1 MSKDKEPQIKP
12 STLLSSNFPF
22 QPTAGQGD
30 FFLKMD
36 RFLSLSSEIKPTFVL
51 RGYAGTGKTSVI
63 SAVVKSLPR
72 LSMRSLLLAPTGRA
86 AKVMSNYSGRPAYTI
101 HKIIYKPKGEDGS
114 LSGGFILQKNYYKD
128 TIFIID
134 ESSMLADD
142 GGMSGNLLG
151 DLIQFVFY
159 GERNRLIL
167 VGDTAQLPPVGS
179 DYSPALDAGY
189 LLRHFR
195 LEADQIELTE
205 VMRQKL
211 ESGILFNATALREQL
226 KLEKPEI
233 RISTKSFNDTFK
245 MTGERLEDGLR
256 YAYDKYGTENTTIV
270 TRSNKSAVQYNQY
283 IRRVIHFFED
293 EISSGDLLMIV
304 KNNYTYMAESDRVN
318 FLANGDMAEVMKIR
332 NFEEFYGFRFATL
345 ELRLL
350 DYPEEPHFEAKVI
363 LDTLHSPSPSLT
375 RDQYRELYRQ
385 VSEDYADIASKAER
399 MELIKKDP
407 FLNALQIK
415 FAYALTC
422 HKAQGG
428 QWKAVFVD
436 QGYLPAEQVD
446 RDFTRWLY
454 TAITRATDELYLLNF
469 DQSFF
474 FKTKKEGDSEEESIE
489 DQN

>member
-1 MSKDKEPQIKP
+1 MPKDNEHLPKP
-12 STLLSSNFPF
+12 SDLLIKNFPF
-22 QPTAGQGD
+22 PPTSGQAD
-30 FFLKMD
+30 FFGKMND
-36 RFLSLSSEIKPTFVL
+36 FLLMKTESKPTFVL

-63 SAVVKSLPR
+63 SALVKSLPR
-72 LSMRSLLLAPTGRA
+72 LNMRSLLLAPTGRA
-86 AKVMSNYSGRPAYTI
+86 AKVMGNYSNRAAYTI

-114 LSGGFILQKNYYKD
+114 MGLGFILQKNYYKD
-128 TIFIID
+128 TVFIID

-151 DLIQFVFY
+151 DLIRFTFQ
-159 GERNRLIL
+159 GAGNRLIL

-179 DYSPALDAGY
+179 DFSPALESSY

-195 LEADQIELTE
+195 LDAEQIELTE

-211 ESGILFNATALREQL
+211 ESGILFNATNLRDQL
-226 KLEKPEI
+226 KKDPPTI
-233 RISTKSFNDTFK
+233 QITTNTFKDTFK

-270 TRSNKSAVQYNQY
+270 TRSNKAAVQYNLY
-283 IRRVIHFFED
+283 IRKVIHFFED

-304 KNNYTYMAESDRVN
+304 KNNYTYMAESEKVN

-332 NFEEFYGFRFATL
+332 SFEELYGFRFATL

-363 LDTLHSPSPSLT
+363 LDTLYSPSPSLT
-375 RDQYRELYRQ
+375 RDQYRSLYQQ
-385 VSEDYADIASKAER
+385 VSEDYADVASKVER
-399 MELIKKDP
+399 MELIRKDP
-407 FLNALQIK
+407 YLSALQVK

-436 QGYLPAEQVD
+436 QGYLKEDQVD
-446 RDFTRWLY
+446 QDFTRWLY
-454 TAITRATDELYLLNF
+454 TAITRATEELYLVNF
-469 DQSFF
+469 NPMFF
-474 FKTKKEGDSEEESIE
+474 VKAVGENE
-489 DQN
+489 